1 MAVERKELKN
11 ELKSKEDY
19 RNIQENISCKTDENA
34 MDNDLKDQTETVTV
48 DTIQDSLW
56 FGGMYIKY
64 PL

>member
-1 MAVERKELKN
+1 MPVERKELKN

-48 DTIQDSLW
+48 DTIQDSLCI
-56 FGGMYIKY
+56 GGMYIKY